1 MLLKLDE
8 CLNKLIFS
16 EKIALY
22 RQIIE
27 LKETLIL
34 EFYQGNM
41 VIFQLN
47 SFCSLQVVLMMVMS
61 S

>member
-27 LKETLIL
+27 LKETLI
-34 EFYQGNM
+34 
-41 VIFQLN
+41 N
-47 SFCSLQVVLMMVMS
+47 S
-61 S
+61 